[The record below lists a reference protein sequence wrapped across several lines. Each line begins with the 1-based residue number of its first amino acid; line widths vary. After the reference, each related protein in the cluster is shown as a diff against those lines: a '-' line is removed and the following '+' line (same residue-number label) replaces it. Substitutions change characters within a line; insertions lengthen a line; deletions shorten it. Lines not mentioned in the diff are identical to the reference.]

1 MPSRS
6 PKTSRRTGALADERN
21 GRADWVRAGLALL
34 MKGGIEAVRVE
45 PLALRLGVTKGSFYW
60 HFKDR
65 AALHA
70 AMLEDWAATATADVI
85 AGVDRVADA
94 RARLRQLIARTT
106 ADTKVARLETAIRS
120 WANSDDKAKT
130 AVAAVD
136 SRRLDFVA
144 GLLQETGIDPAVAQ
158 LRARIIYLVLIGSF
172 FAAATTHVLPE
183 PALWTEVEKFLVR
196 R

>member
-6 PKTSRRTGALADERN
+6 PRTSSQTGVPTDERN
-21 GRADWVRAGLALL
+21 SRADWVRAGLGLL
-34 MKGGIEAVRVE
+34 TKEGIEAVRVE

-65 AALHA
+65 AALHT
-70 AMLEDWAATATADVI
+70 AMLEEWTATATGAVI
-85 AGVDRVADA
+85 AGVDHAAEA
-94 RARLRQLIARTT
+94 RAQLRQLIARTT

-120 WANSDDKAKT
+120 WANSDDKAKK

-144 GLLQETGIDPAVAQ
+144 GLLQKAGVDPAVAQ

-172 FAAATTHVLPE
+172 FAAATTHALPE

-196 R
+196 P

>member
-6 PKTSRRTGALADERN
+6 SKTSSRAGAAADERN
-21 GRADWVRAGLALL
+21 SRADWVRAGLALL
-34 MKGGIEAVRVE
+34 LKSGIEAVRVE

-70 AMLEDWAATATADVI
+70 AMLEEWSATATGDVI
-85 AGVDRVADA
+85 AGVDRAADA

-106 ADTKVARLETAIRS
+106 ADPKVARLETAIRS
-120 WANSDDKAKT
+120 WANSDDKASR

-144 GLLQETGIDPAVAQ
+144 GLLQETGVDPAVAQ
-158 LRARIIYLVLIGSF
+158 LRAQIIYLVLIGSF
-172 FAAATTHVLPE
+172 FTAAITRVLPE
-183 PALWTEVEKFLVR
+183 PALWIEVEKFLVR
-196 R
+196 A

>member
-6 PKTSRRTGALADERN
+6 PKMSSRTGAPADERN
-21 GRADWVRAGLALL
+21 SRADWVRAGLALL
-34 MKGGIEAVRVE
+34 MKDGIEAVRVE

-70 AMLEDWAATATADVI
+70 AMLEEWSSTATADVI
-85 AGVDRVADA
+85 AGVDRAADA
-94 RARLRQLIARTT
+94 RARLRQLIARST
-106 ADTKVARLETAIRS
+106 ADGKVARLETAIRS
-120 WANSDDKAKT
+120 WANSDDKARK

-144 GLLQETGIDPAVAQ
+144 GLLQETGVDPAVAQ
-158 LRARIIYLVLIGSF
+158 LRAQIIYLVLIGSF
-172 FAAATTHVLPE
+172 FAAATTHALPE
-183 PALWTEVEKFLVR
+183 PALWIEVEKFLVR
-196 R
+196 P

>member
-1 MPSRS
+1 MPSRP
-6 PKTSRRTGALADERN
+6 PKTSSRTGAHADERN
-21 GRADWVRAGLALL
+21 SRADWVRAGLALL
-34 MKGGIEAVRVE
+34 LKSGIEAVRVE

-70 AMLEDWAATATADVI
+70 AMLEEWSSTATGDII
-85 AGVDRVADA
+85 AAVDRDADS
-94 RARLRQLIARTT
+94 RARLRQLITRTT

-120 WANSDDKAKT
+120 WATSDEKAKR

-144 GLLQETGIDPAVAQ
+144 GLLQETGVDPAVAQ

-172 FAAATTHVLPE
+172 FTAATTHALPE
-183 PALWTEVEKFLVR
+183 PALWIEVEKFLVR
-196 R
+196 P